1 MLTTQKFNNFATKVF
16 DNLKWTNLKCP
27 NPKYGK
33 SFWKKRIF
41 LVEVVLLNVLSLNKN
56 RVWFKIKNKS
66 GNCLHN
72 SFARSTHYIEPS
84 RFHRFAFLVWSC

>member
-1 MLTTQKFNNFATKVF
+1 MLTTQKLKNFATKVF

-41 LVEVVLLNVLSLNKN
+41 WWRL
-56 RVWFKIKNKS
+56 F
-66 GNCLHN
+66 
-72 SFARSTHYIEPS
+72 Y
-84 RFHRFAFLVWSC
+84 